1 MPVQEIGNIL
11 LISKVVSKAQLE
23 FALDI
28 QKNTSPGQRL
38 GRILKYYN
46 FASDED
52 IAKALAKQVGWEYFD
67 KKYILDIQKIEK
79 IGLDFLIDRAF
90 IPVESENELVFIFAY
105 PFDTE
110 ATDLLVSLGLG
121 DKERYI
127 GSESVILS
135 HLELFK
141 NKKIKQEIDKKINL
155 LKERGIV
162 GDELKGLLDELLN
175 DAIIH
180 NATDIH
186 IEPGEKIS
194 TIRFRIDGILYFKF
208 CIPLEVHNN
217 LINVVFS
224 RAEITVSDFYRF
236 HDARFQHNY
245 SEHSVDIRVSCIPSV
260 FGPALVLRLLDV
272 NKTLITLPNLG
283 FDALHFENISRIVR
297 KPHGIIIITGP
308 TGSGK
313 TTTLYAV
320 LNQLKDL
327 STKVL
332 TIEDPVEIKMPLIN
346 QVQINEKQGISFA
359 HATRAFLRHDPNIIL
374 IGEIRDPD
382 TAQEA
387 IRASITG
394 HRVLSTLHTNTAVD
408 SIYRLHDFGIDLS
421 YIANGVLCVISQ
433 RLIRK
438 LCPFC
443 RKRVK
448 VKKENMPESFK
459 QLLLGENENEIRLF
473 KAGSCEHCQS
483 GYKGRTVIAEILDFD
498 EEIQDM
504 VASGKLDQLRN
515 KWREKA
521 YLTLEQDAGTLLLK
535 GLTSLEEAERILG

>member
-11 LISKVVSKAQLE
+11 LSSKVVSKAQLE

-180 NATDIH
+180 NSTDIH

>member
-11 LISKVVSKAQLE
+11 LSAKVINKEQLE
-23 FALDI
+23 FTLDI
-28 QKNTSPGQRL
+28 QRNTSPVQRL

-52 IAKALAKQVGWEYFD
+52 IAKALAKQAGWKYFD
-67 KKYILDIQKIEK
+67 KKYVLDIPVIEK

-90 IPVESENELVFIFAY
+90 IPVETENELVFVFAY

-155 LKERGIV
+155 LKEKGIV

-186 IEPGEKIS
+186 IEPEEKIS

-236 HDARFQHNY
+236 HDARFQHSY

-283 FDALHFENISRIVR
+283 FDALHFDNISRIVR

-320 LNQLKDL
+320 LNQLKSL

-408 SIYRLHDFGIDLS
+408 SIYRLHDLGIDLS

-459 QLLLGENENEIRLF
+459 KLLLGENENEIRLF

-498 EEIQDM
+498 EDIQDM

>member
-11 LISKVVSKAQLE
+11 LSSKVITKEQLE
-23 FALDI
+23 FALAM
-28 QKNTSPGQRL
+28 QKSSNGGQRL

-46 FASDED
+46 FTTDEE
-52 IAKALAKQVGWEYFD
+52 IAQALAKQVDWKYFD
-67 KKYILDIQKIEK
+67 KKYILHLPVIEK
-79 IGLDFLIDRAF
+79 IGLDFLIDRVF
-90 IPVESENELVFIFAY
+90 VPVEVENELAFIFAY
-105 PFDTE
+105 PFDIE
-110 ATDLLVSLGLG
+110 ATDLLTSLGLR
-121 DKERYI
+121 DKEFYI
-127 GSESVILS
+127 GSEGTIRQN
-135 HLELFK
+135 LELLK
-141 NKKIKQEIDKKINL
+141 NKKIKQEIDRKISA
-155 LKERGIV
+155 LKERGVV
-162 GDELKGLLDELLN
+162 GDELKELLNEFLN

-186 IEPGEKIS
+186 IEPEEKVS
-194 TIRFRIDGILYFKF
+194 TIRFRIDGILYFKTW
-208 CIPLEVHNN
+208 IPLEVHNN

-245 SEHSVDIRVSCIPSV
+245 SDHSVDIRVSSIPSV

-272 NKTLITLPNLG
+272 NKTLITLENLG
-283 FDALHFENISRIVR
+283 FDQLHYENISRIVK
-297 KPHGIIIITGP
+297 KPHGIVIITGP

-313 TTTLYAV
+313 TTTLYAI

-382 TAQEA
+382 TAEEA

-408 SIYRLHDFGIDLS
+408 SIYRLKDLGIDLS
-421 YIANGVLCVISQ
+421 YIANSVLCVISQ

-443 RKRVK
+443 RKKAK
-448 VKKENMPESFK
+448 VKKDNIPDSFK
-459 QLLLGENENEIRLF
+459 QLLLGENENEISLY
-473 KAGSCEHCQS
+473 KADGCEHCLS
-483 GYKGRTVIAEILDFD
+483 GYRGRTVIAEILDFD
-498 EEIQDM
+498 EEIRDM
-504 VASGKLDQLRN
+504 VAFGKLDQLRH

-521 YLTLEQDAGTLLLK
+521 YLTLEQDAGALLLK
-535 GLTSLEEAERILG
+535 GITSIEEAERILG

>member
-11 LISKVVSKAQLE
+11 LSSKVVSKAQLE

-105 PFDTE
+105 PFDIE

-408 SIYRLHDFGIDLS
+408 SIYRLHDLGIDLS

-535 GLTSLEEAERILG
+535 GQTSLEEAERILG

>member
-11 LISKVVSKAQLE
+11 LSSKVVSKAQLE

-408 SIYRLHDFGIDLS
+408 SIYRLHDLGIDLS

-443 RKRVK
+443 KKRVK

-498 EEIQDM
+498 EDIQDM

>member
-11 LISKVVSKAQLE
+11 LSSKVITKEQLD
-23 FALDI
+23 FALTI
-28 QKNTSPGQRL
+28 QRNTSPGQRL

-52 IAKALAKQVGWEYFD
+52 IARALAKQVGWKYFD
-67 KKYILDIQKIEK
+67 RKYILDIPIIEK

-90 IPVESENELVFIFAY
+90 IPVETEKGLSFIFAY
-105 PFDTE
+105 PFDIE
-110 ATDLLVSLGLG
+110 ATDLLVHLGLR
-121 DKERYI
+121 DKEFYI
-127 GSESVILS
+127 GSESLIRH
-135 HLELFK
+135 HLELLK
-141 NKKIKQEIDKKINL
+141 KQNKIKEIEKRINQI
-155 LKERGIV
+155 KETGIV
-162 GDELKGLLDELLN
+162 GNELKELLDELLD
-175 DAIIH
+175 DAIIQ

-224 RAEITVSDFYRF
+224 RAEITVSDFYKF
-236 HDARFQHNY
+236 HDARFEHSY
-245 SEHSVDIRVSCIPSV
+245 SEHPVDVRVSCIPSIY
-260 FGPALVLRLLDV
+260 GPALVLRLLDV
-272 NKTLITLPNLG
+272 NKTLITLENLG
-283 FDALHFENISRIVR
+283 FYKNHFDSICKVIA

-313 TTTLYAV
+313 TTSLYAI
-320 LNQLKDL
+320 LNQLKAI
-327 STKVL
+327 STKII

-346 QVQINEKQGISFA
+346 QVQINEKQGITFA

-394 HRVLSTLHTNTAVD
+394 HRVLSTLHTNTAAD
-408 SIYRLHDFGIDLS
+408 SIYRLHDLGIDLS
-421 YIANGVLCVISQ
+421 HVANSILCVISQ

-438 LCPFC
+438 LCVFC
-443 RKRVK
+443 RKRVV
-448 VKKENMPESFK
+448 VKKDDLPEFFK
-459 QLLLGENENEIRLF
+459 VYLKEDENEIRVYR
-473 KAGSCEHCQS
+473 ARGCQHCQA
-483 GYKGRTVIAEILDFD
+483 GYRGRTVIAEVLQFSEDTRNLISL
-498 EEIQDM
+498 
-504 VASGKLDQLRN
+504 GKLDLIRHKSKEEGFIDLQ
-515 KWREKA
+515 
-521 YLTLEQDAGTLLLK
+521 QDAARLVLEGV
-535 GLTSLEEAERILG
+535 TSLSEAMRVAG

>member
-11 LISKVVSKAQLE
+11 LSSKVVSKAQLE

-408 SIYRLHDFGIDLS
+408 SIYRLHDLGIDLS

-448 VKKENMPESFK
+448 VKKENMPDSFK

-498 EEIQDM
+498 EDIQDM
-504 VASGKLDQLRN
+504 VASGRLDQLRN

>member
-11 LISKVVSKAQLE
+11 LSSKVITKEQLE
-23 FALDI
+23 FALTI
-28 QKNTSPGQRL
+28 QRNTSPGQRL
-38 GRILKYYN
+38 GRVLKYYN

-52 IAKALAKQVGWEYFD
+52 IARALAKQVGWRYFD
-67 KKYILDIQKIEK
+67 KKYVLDIPVIER

-90 IPVESENELVFIFAY
+90 IPVETENGLSFIFAY
-105 PFDTE
+105 PFDIE
-110 ATDLLVSLGLG
+110 ATDLLASLGLR
-121 DKERYI
+121 DKESYI
-127 GSESVILS
+127 GSETTIRT
-135 HLELFK
+135 HLELLK
-141 NKKIKQEIDKKINL
+141 NKKIKQEIDKRINL
-155 LKERGIV
+155 LKERGVV
-162 GDELKGLLDELLN
+162 GDELKELLDELLN

-186 IEPGEKIS
+186 IEPEEKIS

-236 HDARFQHNY
+236 HDARFQHSY
-245 SEHSVDIRVSCIPSV
+245 SDHSVDIRVSCIPSV

-283 FDALHFENISRIVR
+283 FDTLHFDNISRIVR

-320 LNQLKDL
+320 LNQLKSL

-374 IGEIRDPD
+374 IGEIRDSD

-408 SIYRLHDFGIDLS
+408 SIYRLHDLGIDLS
-421 YIANGVLCVISQ
+421 YIANSVLCVISQ

-443 RKRVK
+443 RKRVR
-448 VKKENMPESFK
+448 VKKENMPDSFK
-459 QLLLGENENEIRLF
+459 QLLLGEDEDGIRLF
-473 KAGSCEHCQS
+473 KAGGCEHCQS
-483 GYKGRTVIAEILDFD
+483 GYRGRTVIAEILDFD
-498 EEIQDM
+498 EDIRDM

-521 YLTLEQDAGTLLLK
+521 YLTLEQDAGALLLK
-535 GLTSLEEAERILG
+535 GQTSLEEAERILG

>member
-236 HDARFQHNY
+236 NDARFQHNY

>member
-11 LISKVVSKAQLE
+11 LSSKVITKEQLE
-23 FALDI
+23 FALTI
-28 QKNTSPGQRL
+28 QRNTSPGQRL
-38 GRILKYYN
+38 GRVLTYYN
-46 FASDED
+46 FASEED
-52 IAKALAKQVGWEYFD
+52 IARALAKQVGWRYFD
-67 KKYILDIQKIEK
+67 KKYVLDIPVIEK
-79 IGLDFLIDRAF
+79 IGLDFLIDRVF
-90 IPVESENELVFIFAY
+90 IPVEAEKGLSFIFAY
-105 PFDTE
+105 PFDIE
-110 ATDLLVSLGLG
+110 ATDLLASLGLR
-121 DKERYI
+121 DKESYI
-127 GSESVILS
+127 GSEAVIRK
-135 HLELFK
+135 HLELLK
-141 NKKIKQEIDKKINL
+141 NKKIKQEIDRKINL
-155 LKERGIV
+155 LKERGVV
-162 GDELKGLLDELLN
+162 GDELKELLDELLN

-186 IEPGEKIS
+186 IEPEEKIS

-236 HDARFQHNY
+236 HDARFQHSY
-245 SEHSVDIRVSCIPSV
+245 SDHSVDIRVSCIPSV
-260 FGPALVLRLLDV
+260 SGPALVLRLLDV
-272 NKTLITLPNLG
+272 SKTLITLENLG
-283 FDALHFENISRIVR
+283 FDALHFDNISRIAR

-320 LNQLKDL
+320 LNQLKSL

-374 IGEIRDPD
+374 IGEIRDSD

-408 SIYRLHDFGIDLS
+408 SIYRLHDLGIDLS
-421 YIANGVLCVISQ
+421 YIANSILCVISQ

-443 RKRVK
+443 RKRVR
-448 VKKENMPESFK
+448 VKKEMIPDSFK
-459 QLLLGENENEIRLF
+459 NLLLGEGEDGIRLF
-473 KAGSCEHCQS
+473 KAGGCEHCQS
-483 GYKGRTVIAEILDFD
+483 GYRGRTVIAEILDFD
-498 EEIQDM
+498 EDVRDM
-504 VASGKLDQLRN
+504 VASGKLDQLRH

-521 YLTLEQDAGTLLLK
+521 YLTLEQDAVMLLLK
-535 GLTSLEEAERILG
+535 GQTSLEEAERILG

>member
-1 MPVQEIGNIL
+1 MPVQEIGHIL
-11 LISKVVSKAQLE
+11 LDSKVITKEQLE
-23 FALDI
+23 FSLMI
-28 QKNTSPGQRL
+28 QKNINPAQRL

-52 IAKALAKQVGWEYFD
+52 VARALAKQVGWRYFN
-67 KKYILDIQKIEK
+67 KKYVLNLTVIEK
-79 IGLDFLIDRAF
+79 IGLEFLADR
-90 IPVESENELVFIFAY
+90 VFLPIETEKGLGFVFAY
-105 PFDTE
+105 PFDIE
-110 ATDLLVSLGLG
+110 ATDLLNSEGMQN
-121 DKERYI
+121 KEFYI
-127 GSESVILS
+127 GSESAIRH
-135 HLELFK
+135 HLEMLK
-141 NKKIKQEIDKKINL
+141 NKKKREEIDRKISM
-155 LKERGIV
+155 LKETGVV
-162 GDELKGLLDELLN
+162 GDELKELLDELLN

-186 IEPGEKIS
+186 IEPEEKIS

-224 RAEITVSDFYRF
+224 KAEITVSDFYRF
-236 HDARFQHNY
+236 HDARFQHAY
-245 SEHSVDIRVSCIPSV
+245 SNHPVDVRVSCIPSI

-272 NKTLITLPNLG
+272 NKTLITLENLG
-283 FDALHFENISRIVR
+283 FHKTHFDAISRITQ

-313 TTTLYAV
+313 TTTLYSI
-320 LNQLKDL
+320 LNQLKSL
-327 STKVL
+327 STKVI

-346 QVQINEKQGISFA
+346 QVQINEKQGITFA

-394 HRVLSTLHTNTAVD
+394 HKVLSTLHTNTAAD
-408 SIYRLHDFGIDLS
+408 SVYRLHDLGIELTH
-421 YIANGVLCVISQ
+421 IANSILCVISQ

-443 RKRVK
+443 RKRIVL
-448 VKKENMPESFK
+448 KKEELPELFK
-459 QLLLGENENEIRLF
+459 KYLKEDESEIRVY
-473 KAGSCEHCQS
+473 KAKGCPHCQA
-483 GYKGRTVIAEILDFD
+483 GYRGRTVIAEVLEFSDDIRDL
-498 EEIQDM
+498 
-504 VASGKLDQLRN
+504 VSLGKLDLVRHKN
-515 KWREKA
+515 KEEGFIN
-521 YLTLEQDAGTLLLK
+521 LQQDAVRLVREGI
-535 GLTSLEEAERILG
+535 TSLEETMRVAG

>member
-11 LISKVVSKAQLE
+11 LSSKVITKEQLE
-23 FALDI
+23 FALTI
-28 QKNTSPGQRL
+28 QRNTSPGQRL
-38 GRILKYYN
+38 GRVFKYYN
-46 FASDED
+46 FASDEE
-52 IAKALAKQVGWEYFD
+52 IAQALSKQVGWKYFD
-67 KKYILDIQKIEK
+67 KKYVLNIPVIEK
-79 IGLDFLIDRAF
+79 IGLDFLIDRVF
-90 IPVESENELVFIFAY
+90 IPVETEKGLCIVFAY
-105 PFDTE
+105 AFDTE
-110 ATDLLVSLGLG
+110 ATDLLDREGIRYQEL
-121 DKERYI
+121 YI
-127 GSESVILS
+127 GSESTIRA
-135 HLELFK
+135 HLELLK

-155 LKERGIV
+155 LKEKGVV
-162 GDELKGLLDELLN
+162 GDELKELLDELLN

-186 IEPGEKIS
+186 IEPEEKIS

-236 HDARFQHNY
+236 HDARFQHSY
-245 SEHSVDIRVSCIPSV
+245 SDHSVDIRVSCIPSV
-260 FGPALVLRLLDV
+260 SGPALVLRLLDV
-272 NKTLITLPNLG
+272 NKTLITLENLG
-283 FDALHFENISRIVR
+283 FDALHFDNISRIAR

-320 LNQLKDL
+320 LNQLKSL

-421 YIANGVLCVISQ
+421 YIANGVLCVVSQ

-443 RKRVK
+443 RKRVR
-448 VKKENMPESFK
+448 VKKEMIPDSFK
-459 QLLLGENENEIRLF
+459 KLLLGEDEDGIRLF
-473 KAGSCEHCQS
+473 KAGGCEHCQS
-483 GYKGRTVIAEILDFD
+483 GYRGRTVIAEILDFD
-498 EEIQDM
+498 EDIRDM

-515 KWREKA
+515 KWKEKA
-521 YLTLEQDAGTLLLK
+521 YLTLEQDATMLILK